1 MAKTLIQATLY
12 RPAPNDDVTANGYIE
27 ARPSLR
33 RDIDGID
40 GTVLPART
48 TARLGAALTYTDNSD
63 VEQTAPATPGVAWF
77 FLDATDAGDAANLW
91 YWTFTERTDGG
102 TRRYCTV
109 PTSAVTVDYRD
120 LPDIDPATYDPDPAT
135 PLPGWSVALAA
146 AVADLEAEI
155 AAVESGDVD
164 SVAGETGTVTAAA
177 LKTALAL
184 PADTEAELAV
194 QLAAINAEIVV
205 REAEDLALQV
215 DIETKLAAASNL
227 ADLPDAAEA
236 RTNLGLGTAATADA
250 TDFATPDLGSR
261 LAYAVNETGV
271 PTGYSSTAADLS
283 YLTIV
288 VPPSPDRDVWI
299 EWGTTFY
306 ATTIA
311 HGTLKSMLY
320 EVTSAETFRDYQAS
334 DVSANGFASA
344 DPHSSHRGSY
354 LIGRTTTYRTFI
366 VKLITTK
373 KTGVTYPAGG
383 VFNGYQ
389 GLNPKSWIGAFA
401 R

>member
-1 MAKTLIQATLY
+1 MSKVLVRAYLT
-12 RPAPNDDVTANGYIE
+12 RPTSSGDVPANGYIE
-27 ARPSLR
+27 ARPSIR
-33 RDIDGID
+33 RDIDD
-40 GTVLPART
+40 PDAVVLPARF

-63 VEQTAPATPGVAWF
+63 VEQTAAAEDGVAWF
-77 FLDATDAGDAANLW
+77 WIDATDAGAYANLW
-91 YWTFTERTDGG
+91 FWTFTERTDGG
-102 TRRYCTV
+102 TRRYVVV
-109 PTSAVTVDYRD
+109 PTSAITLDYD
-120 LPDIDPATYDPDPAT
+120 ELVDIDPATYDPDPAT

-155 AAVESGDVD
+155 AAVEAGDVD

-227 ADLPDAAEA
+227 ADLPDAAAA

-271 PTGYSSTAADLS
+271 PTGYGSAAADLS

-306 ATTIA
+306 ATTVA

-320 EVTSAETFRDYQAS
+320 EVTGADTFRDYVPS
-334 DVSANGFASA
+334 DVSANSLGSA

-354 LIGRTTTYRTFI
+354 LVGRTTTYRTFI
-366 VKLITTK
+366 IRLITTK